1 MVVFHRYDNIWT
13 QQQSICKVELATK
26 YKTYIIAIIAA
37 VIIDAF
43 SIILTH
49 YAISGLGRV
58 ELLAALVV
66 LLHHPVGLL
75 FIPLPAVVVGRV
87 GLLGAII
94 HPARIALVVV
104 EALGHGLGRLPPL
117 PQLTAVVSKGLVVNV
132 AVGVAGKILD
142 GELREGVVRHFP
154 GGGRRGGDESES
166 CDDDLH
172 CFFLVCKKVIAF
184 STGFQ

>member
-13 QQQSICKVELATK
+13 QQHSICKVELATK

-49 YAISGLGRV
+49 FAISGLGRV

-66 LLHHPVGLL
+66 LLHHPGGLL

-94 HPARIALVVV
+94 HPARFALVVV
-104 EALGHGLGRLPPL
+104 EALGHGLGRRPVL
-117 PQLTAVVSKGLVVNV
+117 PQLTAVVNV
-132 AVGVAGKILD
+132 AVGVAGTILD
-142 GELREGVVRHFP
+142 GELREGILGHFP
-154 GGGRRGGDESES
+154 GGSRRGGDESES
-166 CDDDLH
+166 GDGDLH
-172 CFFLVCKKVIAF
+172 CFFRDVKYE
-184 STGFQ
+184 